1 MIKYISI
8 FFTIILAILFLVLFY
23 SDPASVGPVGILAV
37 FVLIYMIFLVII
49 SYLILFAVKTT
60 NKLRKHFGLKLKGD
74 GPSLYNSFLYGSVIA
89 LGMIVILGRNSLGS
103 VGLFESILVIAFV
116 LIGCFFVNKQVVK

>member
-23 SDPASVGPVGILAV
+23 TDPASAGPVGILAV

-49 SYLILFAVKTT
+49 SYLILFTIKTT
-60 NKLRKHFGLKLKGD
+60 NKLRKHFGLKHTGD

-89 LGMIVILGRNSLGS
+89 LGMIVLLGRNSLGS
-103 VGLFESILVIAFV
+103 VGLFESILVITFV